1 MAINID
7 TVYQR
12 VLAIANKEQRGYINP
27 QQFNLFANQVQF
39 DIFEDYFFKLS
50 QLEFSQKNNSQY
62 NDLKQL
68 VEEKTRPFEN
78 IHQDMAVVSG
88 TTATLPTG
96 VYRLGSVFYNNSTN
110 TIKVESID
118 AGEIEFV
125 KQLPLVKPTAK
136 HPVYVRTSP
145 TSIVLYP
152 TTVSPVW
159 STSTLNCHFI
169 SRPPA
174 VSWGYT
180 EINSVA
186 LYNSASSTNFELHES
201 EENTLVIK
209 ILALAGI
216 SIKDP
221 ELMQVAMAKEQ
232 QTK

>member
-1 MAINID
+1 MWGA
-7 TVYQR
+7 
-12 VLAIANKEQRGYINP
+12 
-27 QQFNLFANQVQF
+27 
-39 DIFEDYFFKLS
+39 
-50 QLEFSQKNNSQY
+50 
-62 NDLKQL
+62 
-68 VEEKTRPFEN
+68 KTF
-78 IHQDMAVVSG
+78 
-88 TTATLPTG
+88 
-96 VYRLGSVFYNNSTN
+96 FYNNSTD

-152 TTVSPVW
+152 TTVSPAW

-174 VSWGYT
+174 VNWGYT

>member
-27 QQFNLFANQVQF
+27 QQFNLFANQVQL

-62 NDLKQL
+62 NDLKKL

-78 IHQDMAVVSG
+78 IHTDMAAVSG
-88 TTATLPTG
+88 TTATLPAG
-96 VYRLGSVFYNNSTN
+96 VYRLGGVFYNNSTD

-152 TTVSPVW
+152 TTVSPAW

-169 SRPPA
+169 SRPTA
-174 VSWGYT
+174 VNWGYT

-186 LYNSASSTNFELHES
+186 LYNSASSINFDLHES

-216 SIKDP
+216 NIKDT
-221 ELMQVAMAKEQ
+221 ELTQIAMAKEQ